1 LHSPETH
8 PQEPA
13 DPGPSQTGY
22 EVATTTAHS
31 PEPVT
36 TSTVPAEHSS
46 AADPEVTKPVVLV
59 DPDEPVT
66 DRPVVDDEKD
76 KNNESLWDFLL
87 GKVDELKTWVEGL
100 VEGDQKN

>member
-1 LHSPETH
+1 
-8 PQEPA
+8 
-13 DPGPSQTGY
+13 
-22 EVATTTAHS
+22 
-31 PEPVT
+31 
-36 TSTVPAEHSS
+36 
-46 AADPEVTKPVVLV
+46 VVLV